1 MSIYTKLYEIIK
13 ENRQTVLCLVTK
25 TTGSTP
31 RHAGSKM
38 LVMSDGSF
46 LGTIGGGEIE
56 ARVIQEAQ
64 SLFVTGKTKVLS
76 YDLVSPQDGDP
87 GICGGT
93 VEVFLEL
100 IGVANRIIIIGAG
113 HVGQAVS
120 SLAKWMDLPTVL
132 IDDRDEII
140 NLLPEKIA
148 DQVFLEKPEN
158 IFKSLE
164 LTSHDY
170 VIMTTRGYD
179 FDIKI
184 LPDLI
189 RSEVKYIGV
198 IGSKRR
204 WLTTKKYLLEHGF
217 NESEL
222 EKIYSPIG
230 LDLNAETP
238 KEIALS
244 IMSEI
249 HSIKNK
255 SNASSMRI

>member
-1 MSIYTKLYEIIK
+1 MSIYSELHQIIK
-13 ENRQTVLCLVTK
+13 EGRQTVLCLVTK

-38 LVMSDGSF
+38 LVMADGSF
-46 LGTIGGGEIE
+46 SGTIGGGEIE
-56 ARVIQEAQ
+56 ARVIQESIA
-64 SLFVTGKTKVLS
+64 LFQTGRTKSLS

-120 SLAKWMDLPTVL
+120 SLSKWMDLPT
-132 IDDRDEII
+132 IIMDDREEII
-140 NLLPEKIA
+140 NLLPDMIA
-148 DQVFLEKPEN
+148 DQVLLEKPEN
-158 IFKSLE
+158 LLNSLK
-164 LTSHDY
+164 LTPFDY

-189 RSEVKYIGV
+189 RSAVEYIGV

-217 NESEL
+217 NEADL
-222 EKIYSPIG
+222 GKVYSPIG
-230 LDLNAETP
+230 LNLNAETP

-249 HSIKNK
+249 YSIKNK

>member
-1 MSIYTKLYEIIK
+1 MSIYTQLPQIIK
-13 ENRQTVLCLVTK
+13 DGRQAVLCLVTK

-38 LVMSDGSF
+38 LVMPDGSF
-46 LGTIGGGEIE
+46 TGTIGGGEIE

-64 SLFVTGKTKVLS
+64 NLFIELGTKILS
-76 YDLVSPQDGDP
+76 YDLVSTEDGDP

-100 IGVANRIIIIGAG
+100 VGAPNRIVVIGAG

-120 SLAKWMDLPTVL
+120 SLAKWMDLPTILV
-132 IDDRDEII
+132 DDREEII
-140 NLLPEKIA
+140 NLLPDQIA
-148 DQVFLEKPEN
+148 DRIIQSDPEKLLSE
-158 IFKSLE
+158 LE
-164 LTSHDY
+164 LTSLDF

-189 RSEVKYIGV
+189 KSTVEYVGV

-204 WLTTKKYLLEHGF
+204 WLTTKKYLLENGF
-217 NESEL
+217 KEDDL
-222 EKIYSPIG
+222 KKIYSPIG
-230 LDLNAETP
+230 LNFKRGNTERDRVKHYE
-238 KEIALS
+238 
-244 IMSEI
+244 
-249 HSIKNK
+249 
-255 SNASSMRI
+255 